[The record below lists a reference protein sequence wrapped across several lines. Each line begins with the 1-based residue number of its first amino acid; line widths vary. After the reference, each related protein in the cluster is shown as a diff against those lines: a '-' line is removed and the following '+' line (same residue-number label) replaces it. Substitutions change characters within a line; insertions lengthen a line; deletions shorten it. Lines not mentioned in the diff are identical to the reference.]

1 MLQRLSKK
9 EFMALSRDDKQEW
22 IVRRDEIITKFNTW
36 MDENGEPQP
45 TRGVL
50 VKRLENLGY
59 KPRKSN
65 GSVVFDRIQF
75 IDNQGSDDEDWN
87 NKQKQK
93 YQFFFGRKGSNYFGS

>member
-1 MLQRLSKK
+1 MAENDVVSEFLSECCNRLGKL
-9 EFMALSRDDKQEW
+9 EFIALSRDDKQEW

-36 MDENGEPQP
+36 MDDNGEPQP

-65 GSVVFDRIQF
+65 GSVVFDRLQF
-75 IDNQGSDDEDWN
+75 TDNQGSDDED
-87 NKQKQK
+87 
-93 YQFFFGRKGSNYFGS
+93 